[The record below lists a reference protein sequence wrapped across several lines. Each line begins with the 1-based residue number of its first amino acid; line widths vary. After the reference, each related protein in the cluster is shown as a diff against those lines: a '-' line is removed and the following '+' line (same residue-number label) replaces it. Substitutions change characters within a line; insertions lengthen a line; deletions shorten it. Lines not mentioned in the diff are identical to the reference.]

1 MHESKT
7 NSGPTK
13 VYTLSTIFT
22 YNLYVVFNYVEN
34 NHIQASLIYTVLQLF
49 KGWIVVS
56 LDKIR

>member
-1 MHESKT
+1 MHENKT